1 MTHASR
7 AEFRADLLARVPR
20 RYSPLAHVVLAPLA
34 AVAIAALALSRI
46 QDLRAWQLALVPAF
60 LIAGNAIEWHAHRGL
75 LHRRTRFLEILY
87 VRHTPQHHALYVSDA
102 MAIHSLRELRF
113 VLLPGLGILGILAST
128 APVALL
134 FFAIR
139 QPNLAALWV
148 ASAAAYLLAYEWLH
162 LAYHLPASS
171 WIGRLPVIQR
181 LRRHHQL
188 HHAPVLM
195 QRWNFNVTVP
205 LWDLVRGTLYAPPD
219 SAPATAQPV
228 AVRRTR

>member
-7 AEFRADLLARVPR
+7 AEFRAELLAKVPR
-20 RYSPLAHVVLAPLA
+20 SYSPLAHLLLPPLA
-34 AVAIAALALSRI
+34 ALGIGAFAISRI
-46 QDLRAWQLALVPAF
+46 QDLRLWQLALVPVF
-60 LIAGNAIEWHAHRGL
+60 VIAGNALEWHAHRGL

-87 VRHTPQHHALYVSDA
+87 IHHTPQHHALYVSDA
-102 MAIHSLRELRF
+102 MAIRSARELRF
-113 VLLPGLGILGILAST
+113 VLLPAYGILAILAST
-128 APVALL
+128 SPIVLA

-148 ASAAAYLLAYEWLH
+148 ASAVAYLVSYEWLH
-162 LAYHLPASS
+162 LAYHLPESS

-188 HHAPVLM
+188 HHVPVLM

-205 LWDLVRGTLYAPPD
+205 LWDLVRGTMYAPSP
-219 SAPATAQPV
+219 SPTAAEPV